1 MTGEPVML
9 SLLGFG
15 FLCLMGL
22 ILWFCV
28 FRMSVLS
35 FVEWD
40 YFWGVVL
47 WLSERVLLL
56 LCYKSI

>member
-40 YFWGVVL
+40 YFWGGGVMAKRTGFATFVL
-47 WLSERVLLL
+47 
-56 LCYKSI
+56 